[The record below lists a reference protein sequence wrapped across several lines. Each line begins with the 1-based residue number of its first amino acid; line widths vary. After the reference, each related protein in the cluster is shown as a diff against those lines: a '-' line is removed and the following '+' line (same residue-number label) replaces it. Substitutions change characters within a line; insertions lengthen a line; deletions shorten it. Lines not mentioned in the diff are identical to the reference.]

1 MAFTKSSL
9 PCFGQE
15 RSKFQCPLSTR
26 VKRSKS
32 SCVCERKGRTESI
45 SKAHSSLGGIQKLQ
59 SATFACLEV
68 SQSVTSQTST
78 QVSRGSVTSLG
89 NCPVPAESAM
99 PKVDI
104 WRAFWH
110 ERKAS
115 FSKGLY
121 VVEFIYIQPSCF
133 IWGFFIQTLA
143 YCFNMMHCLGGVYL
157 QDQVFGVSS
166 WIVSSIQLCKNLRQ
180 QS

>member
-15 RSKFQCPLSTR
+15 RSKFLCHLSIR
-26 VKRSKS
+26 AKQSKS
-32 SCVCERKGRTESI
+32 SSVCERKGQTEFI
-45 SKAHSSLGGIQKLQ
+45 SKAPSSLGGIQRLQ

-68 SQSVTSQTST
+68 SQSVTSQIPTR
-78 QVSRGSVTSLG
+78 VSRGSVTSLG

-104 WRAFWH
+104 WKVFWH

-121 VVEFIYIQPSCF
+121 VVEFYIHSSCF
-133 IWGFFIQTLA
+133 VWGFLMQTLA
-143 YCFNMMHCLGGVYL
+143 YCLDKMCCLRGVVYL
-157 QDQVFGVSS
+157 QDTV
-166 WIVSSIQLCKNLRQ
+166 WC
-180 QS
+180 